1 MSTLAWYA
9 LGYAAAAALHKGLG
23 FVLILWLAHS
33 LSVAEYANFG
43 LLFALQT
50 GIAALATAGIGDA
63 VVSKLSPRA
72 DRARLFAAANG
83 VFALLAVAAALG
95 GAVVFTAFAWPA
107 AGGTLSFVAV
117 LAGGLLGAFF
127 TLQSTLVRLEEHHA
141 AALVLGALAP
151 LAGVAGACAGFVA
164 TRTVDGFFL
173 GMASGLATTLVVLRI
188 LGVGQFRVKMGD
200 EYTRAL
206 RAEVLPY
213 LAVALLA
220 WIGGYGNTYGVKAFF
235 GAADVAAFTFV
246 FTLSAVMQLV
256 ATSMNQVWSPRFF
269 RLARELPV
277 HDLEAQN
284 ARFYA
289 VQGGVLGIV
298 GGLMLLLLSPM
309 IDWFGG
315 NLATY
320 RSLHVELLLLLAAYA
335 AAIPWWHAQNYFL
348 VHGAGKPLMNL
359 VIISSVAGIAV
370 WLASMALLGTIG
382 IYTGLVAQYVVRT
395 ATTFWWARRQWGIR
409 LAWQGPLAALAVL
422 SLAAAAAHH
431 LHGTPSP

>member
-33 LSVAEYANFG
+33 LSVADYASFG

-63 VVSKLSPRA
+63 VVSKLAPGA
-72 DRARLFAAANG
+72 DRTRVFAAANG
-83 VFALLAVAAALG
+83 IFALLASAAALG
-95 GAVVFTAFAWPA
+95 GAAIFAVFAWPA
-107 AGGTLSFVAV
+107 AGGALSFVAV
-117 LAGGLLGAFF
+117 LVGGLLGAFF
-127 TLQSTLVRLEEHHA
+127 TLQSALVRLQERHA

-164 TRTVDGFFL
+164 TPTVDGFFL
-173 GMASGLATTLVVLRI
+173 GMALGLAAALVVLGLR
-188 LGVGQFRVKMGD
+188 GVGHFRVSTGD
-200 EYTRAL
+200 PHTRAL
-206 RAEVLPY
+206 RTEVLPY

-235 GAADVAAFTFV
+235 EVTDVAAFTFV
-246 FTLSAVMQLV
+246 YTLSAVMQLV

-277 HDLEAQN
+277 HDLEGQN

-289 VQGGVLGIV
+289 VQGGVLGVV
-298 GGLMLLLLSPM
+298 GGTMLLLLAPVT
-309 IDWFGG
+309 DAFGG
-315 NLATY
+315 NLAAY

-335 AAIPWWHAQNYFL
+335 VAIPWWHAQNYFL

-359 VIISSVAGIAV
+359 VIASSVVGVAV
-370 WLASMALLGTIG
+370 WLASMALMGVIG
-382 IYTGLVAQYVVRT
+382 IYVGFVAQYVVRT
-395 ATTFWWARRQWGIR
+395 AATFWWARRQWGIR
-409 LAWQGPLAALAVL
+409 LAWQGPLAALALL
-422 SLAAAAAHH
+422 SLAAAAAIR
-431 LHGTPSP
+431 LHGTPSF